1 MLNSP
6 SLCQHDVTT
15 FSACG
20 DDDDGFLL
28 NYTSV
33 LHMREEAAEA
43 REQGDFETR
52 PFFNVALRPNNRK
65 YNSTFQLAGLHGS
78 GGFIHAESKIKLQIL
93 FPSVN
98 LKQILVQT
106 FHNKSAHFNELMFLP
121 QFLGRDSY
129 HIQANKRKTFSLIW
143 LVVETRFVRKVVLEF
158 FERSS
163 DNEMKLEQIDLEK
176 VS

>member
-1 MLNSP
+1 MCIDVNVSIMLNSP

-43 REQGDFETR
+43 RDQGDFETR

-78 GGFIHAESKIKLQIL
+78 GGFIHAESKIKY
-93 FPSVN
+93 FS
-98 LKQILVQT
+98 
-106 FHNKSAHFNELMFLP
+106 FSYFNKKIH
-121 QFLGRDSY
+121 SY
-129 HIQANKRKTFSLIW
+129 TSYIP
-143 LVVETRFVRKVVLEF
+143 
-158 FERSS
+158 
-163 DNEMKLEQIDLEK
+163 K
-176 VS
+176 VSI